1 MSAAR
6 EVRSRVAWRLDDLA
20 RAVSRLAHRVSDEVP
35 TVDDPTPNVDTLKWV
50 ADRMGIRTS
59 ELVARMTADDVGVL
73 LG

>member
-1 MSAAR
+1 MSAVAR

-35 TVDDPTPNVDTLKWV
+35 AVDDPTPNVDTLKWV

-59 ELVARMTADDVGVL
+59 ELVARMDVR
-73 LG
+73 

>member
-1 MSAAR
+1 VSPMVR

-35 TVDDPTPNVDTLKWV
+35 GVGDPTPNVDTLKWV

-59 ELVARMTADDVGVL
+59 ELVGRMDVL
-73 LG
+73 